1 MGFAAGATVTE
12 KKQTQADL
20 PPGMVTRI
28 FDRVRQI
35 KRAHPEHSRR
45 VDALEGEIRDRLMQI
60 KDTIDEFPHMERE
73 LITVLVINGIHK
85 MCDEIL
91 IDDIEDSPSD
101 GE

>member
-1 MGFAAGATVTE
+1 MTD
-12 KKQTQADL
+12 KKQQTQADL

>member
-1 MGFAAGATVTE
+1 MASE
-12 KKQTQADL
+12 EQKTQPPTGQEL
-20 PPGMVTRI
+20 RPGMVTRV

-35 KRAHPEHSRR
+35 KRAHPELSRR
-45 VDALEGEIRDRLMQI
+45 VDTLEAEIRDRLMSI
-60 KDTIDEFPHMERE
+60 KDAIDDFPRMERE

-91 IDDIEDSPSD
+91 IDDLEDDGQD

>member
-1 MGFAAGATVTE
+1 MASE
-12 KKQTQADL
+12 EQQTQPPTGQEL
-20 PPGMVTRI
+20 RPGMVTRI

-35 KRAHPEHSRR
+35 KRAHPELSRR
-45 VDALEGEIRDRLMQI
+45 VDTLEAEIRDRLMSI
-60 KDTIDEFPHMERE
+60 KDAIDDFPRMERE

-91 IDDIEDSPSD
+91 IDDLEDDGQD